1 MDNEFYTLLTDRG
14 MAKIASALA
23 DKKQIHLQ
31 KMAVGDGGG
40 QYYEPTASQTKLR
53 HEVWRGEM
61 NTLTVAPN
69 NPNWLIAELV
79 LPEEIGGW
87 YVREVGVFDDEGE
100 LIAIGKFPESYK
112 PLLPGGCGKQVCIRL
127 IMEVSNTTAVTLT
140 VDPSIVLATRDY
152 VDARLDEHEHSTN
165 HPDAT
170 LTQKGFTQLSNATD
184 SDDETKAA
192 TPKAVKAA
200 MAEARNHTHTWNQI
214 TGVPDGTLTQKG
226 IVKLNSA
233 TDSTSTTEAATPS
246 AVKAAMDKANAAAPA
261 SHTHAWNQI
270 TGVPDGTLTQKGIVK
285 LNSATDST
293 STTEA
298 ATPSAVKAAMDK
310 ASAAAPTSHIH
321 AWGQITGVPDGT
333 LTQKGIVK
341 LNNATDSTSTTEAA
355 TPSAVKAA
363 MDKANAAAPAS
374 HIHAWGQITG
384 VPDGT
389 LTQKGIVKL
398 NNATDST
405 STTEAA
411 TPSAVK
417 AAYDKASTAA
427 PVNHTH
433 YQFFTANGTFTAP
446 DGVTQVFV
454 EMLGGGGGGGGGAI
468 TNGGIAGASSGSGG
482 TCGSTNISIVP
493 VTPGGKYA
501 VIVGA
506 GGVGGAAASYS
517 STAQSGKS
525 VVLIGK
531 PGFPGTDGGD
541 STFVN
546 VTAKGGP
553 GGAGGVT
560 STASV
565 INPAPSGNGAA
576 GENSSY
582 GTGGSGGSNTDGG
595 NASGYGAG
603 GGGGASGKTTVTT
616 TGSTYTS
623 SGSGFPGGKGSN
635 GFVKISW

>member
-23 DKKQIHLQ
+23 DKKQLHLQ

-40 QYYEPTASQTKLR
+40 QYYEPIASQTKLR

-79 LPEEIGGW
+79 LPEDVGGW

-152 VDARLDEHEHSTN
+152 VDTRLDEHEHSTN

-261 SHTHAWNQI
+261 NHTHVWNQV
-270 TGVPDGTLTQKGIVK
+270 TGVPDGTL
-285 LNSATDST
+285 A
-293 STTEA
+293 
-298 ATPSAVKAAMDK
+298 
-310 ASAAAPTSHIH
+310 
-321 AWGQITGVPDGT
+321 
-333 LTQKGIVK
+333 QKGIVK

-363 MDKANAAAPAS
+363 MDKASAAAPAR
-374 HIHAWGQITG
+374 HTHAWGQITG
-384 VPDGT
+384 APDGT

-417 AAYDKASTAA
+417 AAYDKASAAA
-427 PVNHTH
+427 PANHSH
-433 YQFFTANGTFTAP
+433 YQFFTANGTFTVP

-454 EMLGGGGGGGGGAI
+454 EMLGGGGGGGGGGH
-468 TNGGIAGASSGSGG
+468 TSNTDGLLYCSGG
-482 TCGSTNISIVP
+482 NAGKSGEPEIAIVP
-493 VTPGGKYA
+493 VIAGNNYPVT
-501 VIVGA
+501 VGA
-506 GGVGGAAASYS
+506 GGTSGAGGVLPNSNPTGNVVQVGQAGN
-517 STAQSGKS
+517 SGINGGNS
-525 VVLIGK
+525 IFIDVVA
-531 PGFPGTDGGD
+531 
-541 STFVN
+541 N
-546 VTAKGGP
+546 
-553 GGAGGVT
+553 GGAGGAGGIVQ
-560 STASV
+560 SR
-565 INPAPSGNGAA
+565 IPLSGFNQLDSISGGNAETTFF
-576 GENSSY
+576 GKG
-582 GTGGSGGSNTDGG
+582 GTGAVLSNGS

-603 GGGGASGKTTVTT
+603 GGGGASVNSLNIALSGYAGGR
-616 TGSTYTS
+616 GSS
-623 SGSGFPGGKGSN
+623 

>member
-40 QYYEPTASQTKLR
+40 QYYEPTASQTNLR

-79 LPEEIGGW
+79 LPEDVGGW

-226 IVKLNSA
+226 IVQLSSA
-233 TDSTSTTEAATPS
+233 TDSTSEVLAATPK

-310 ASAAAPTSHIH
+310 A
-321 AWGQITGVPDGT
+321 
-333 LTQKGIVK
+333 
-341 LNNATDSTSTTEAA
+341 
-355 TPSAVKAA
+355 
-363 MDKANAAAPAS
+363 NAAAPA
-374 HIHAWGQITG
+374 
-384 VPDGT
+384 
-389 LTQKGIVKL
+389 
-398 NNATDST
+398 
-405 STTEAA
+405 
-411 TPSAVK
+411 
-417 AAYDKASTAA
+417 
-427 PVNHTH
+427 NHTH
-433 YQFFTANGTFTAP
+433 TQFFTTNGTFTVP
-446 DGVTQVFV
+446 DGVTTLFIEV
-454 EMLGGGGGGGGGAI
+454 MGGGGGGA
-468 TNGGIAGASSGSGG
+468 GGSQSIYYEARGGHAGEQ
-482 TCGSTNISIVP
+482 IVSIVNVVPGQQFP
-493 VTPGGKYA
+493 VK
-501 VIVGA
+501 IGA
-506 GGVGGAAASYS
+506 GGCGGAFWSNPP
-517 STAQSGKS
+517 TTS
-525 VVLIGK
+525 VVTVTDQTTIYRKSFDGGSSSFSDITAAGGIGGESIYHTRNIQPYIKFVDHPMPYASHEMVVYAELYYGHSGEGSLYGAGGK
-531 PGFPGTDGGD
+531 PGTVITESLANGGYKA
-541 STFVN
+541 N
-546 VTAKGGP
+546 MIP
-553 GGAGGVT
+553 PT
-560 STASV
+560 SAT
-565 INPAPSGNGAA
+565 
-576 GENSSY
+576 
-582 GTGGSGGSNTDGG
+582 
-595 NASGYGAG
+595 GYGAG
-603 GGGGASGKTTVTT
+603 GAGGSYLPPFNYQNSDLTNLGNTSGTN
-616 TGSTYTS
+616 GS
-623 SGSGFPGGKGSN
+623 P

>member
-23 DKKQIHLQ
+23 DKKQLHLQ

-53 HEVWRGEM
+53 YEVWRGEI

-79 LPEEIGGW
+79 LPEDVGGW

-127 IMEVSNTTAVTLT
+127 IMEASNTTAVTLT

-184 SDDETKAA
+184 SNDETKAA

-261 SHTHAWNQI
+261 NHTHVWNQI
-270 TGVPDGTLTQKGIVK
+270 IGVPDGTL
-285 LNSATDST
+285 A
-293 STTEA
+293 
-298 ATPSAVKAAMDK
+298 
-310 ASAAAPTSHIH
+310 
-321 AWGQITGVPDGT
+321 
-333 LTQKGIVK
+333 QKGIVK

-398 NNATDST
+398 NSATDST

-417 AAYDKASTAA
+417 AAYDKASAAA
-427 PVNHTH
+427 PANHSH
-433 YQFFTANGTFTAP
+433 YQFFTANGTFTVP

-454 EMLGGGGGGGGGAI
+454 EMLGGGGGGGGGAV
-468 TNGGIAGASSGSGG
+468 TDGGFAGASGGSGG

-506 GGVGGAAASYS
+506 GGVGGVAASQS
-517 STAQSGKS
+517 STAPSGIHTLVTS
-525 VVLIGK
+525 T
-531 PGFPGTDGGD
+531 PGSPGIDGGD
-541 STFVN
+541 SIFVN
-546 VTAKGGP
+546 VTAKGGS
-553 GGAGGVT
+553 GGAGGVI
-560 STASV
+560 STVSV

-595 NASGYGAG
+595 SAGGYGAG
-603 GGGGASGKTTVTT
+603 GGGGARGKTT
-616 TGSTYTS
+616 GSDNTY

>member
-40 QYYEPTASQTKLR
+40 QYYEPTASQTNLR

-79 LPEEIGGW
+79 LPEDVGGW

-152 VDARLDEHEHSTN
+152 VDIRLDEHEHSTN

-200 MAEARNHTHTWNQI
+200 MAEARNQTHTWNQI

-226 IVKLNSA
+226 IVQLSSA

-261 SHTHAWNQI
+261 NHTHVWN
-270 TGVPDGTLTQKGIVK
+270 
-285 LNSATDST
+285 
-293 STTEA
+293 
-298 ATPSAVKAAMDK
+298 
-310 ASAAAPTSHIH
+310 
-321 AWGQITGVPDGT
+321 QITGVPDGT

-398 NNATDST
+398 NSATDST

-417 AAYDKASTAA
+417 AAYDKASAAA
-427 PVNHTH
+427 PANHSH
-433 YQFFTANGTFTAP
+433 YQFFTANGTFTVP

-454 EMLGGGGGGGGGAI
+454 EMLGGGGGGGGGAV
-468 TNGGIAGASSGSGG
+468 TDGGFAGASGGSGG

-506 GGVGGAAASYS
+506 GGVGGVAASQS
-517 STAQSGKS
+517 STAPSGIHTLVTS
-525 VVLIGK
+525 T
-531 PGFPGTDGGD
+531 PGSPGIDGGD
-541 STFVN
+541 SIFVN
-546 VTAKGGP
+546 VTAKGGS
-553 GGAGGVT
+553 GGAGGVI
-560 STASV
+560 STVSV

-595 NASGYGAG
+595 NAGGYGAG
-603 GGGGASGKTTVTT
+603 GGGGARGKTT
-616 TGSTYTS
+616 GSDNTY

>member
-23 DKKQIHLQ
+23 DKKQLHLQ

-40 QYYEPTASQTKLR
+40 QYYEPIASQTKLR

-79 LPEEIGGW
+79 LPEDVGGW

-152 VDARLDEHEHSTN
+152 VDTRLDEHEHSTN

-261 SHTHAWNQI
+261 NHTHVWNQV
-270 TGVPDGTLTQKGIVK
+270 TGVPDGTL
-285 LNSATDST
+285 A
-293 STTEA
+293 
-298 ATPSAVKAAMDK
+298 
-310 ASAAAPTSHIH
+310 
-321 AWGQITGVPDGT
+321 
-333 LTQKGIVK
+333 QKGIVK

-363 MDKANAAAPAS
+363 MDKASAAAPAR
-374 HIHAWGQITG
+374 HTHAWGQITG
-384 VPDGT
+384 SPDGT

-417 AAYDKASTAA
+417 AAYDKASAAA
-427 PVNHTH
+427 PANHSH
-433 YQFFTANGTFTAP
+433 YQFFTANGTFTVP

-454 EMLGGGGGGGGGAI
+454 EMLGGGGGGGGGGH
-468 TNGGIAGASSGSGG
+468 TSNTDGLLYCSGG
-482 TCGSTNISIVP
+482 NAGKSGEPEIAIVP
-493 VTPGGKYA
+493 VIAGNNYPVT
-501 VIVGA
+501 VGA
-506 GGVGGAAASYS
+506 GGASGAGGVLPNSNPTGNVVQVGQAGN
-517 STAQSGKS
+517 SGINGGNS
-525 VVLIGK
+525 IFIDVVA
-531 PGFPGTDGGD
+531 
-541 STFVN
+541 N
-546 VTAKGGP
+546 
-553 GGAGGVT
+553 GGAGGAGGIVQ
-560 STASV
+560 SR
-565 INPAPSGNGAA
+565 IPLSGFNQLDSISGGNAETTFF
-576 GENSSY
+576 GKG
-582 GTGGSGGSNTDGG
+582 GTGAVLSNGS

-603 GGGGASGKTTVTT
+603 GGGGASVNSLNIALSGYAGGR
-616 TGSTYTS
+616 GSS
-623 SGSGFPGGKGSN
+623 

>member
-40 QYYEPTASQTKLR
+40 QYYEPTASQTNLR

-152 VDARLDEHEHSTN
+152 VDTRLDEHEHSTN

-261 SHTHAWNQI
+261 SHTHAWGQI

-310 ASAAAPTSHIH
+310 A
-321 AWGQITGVPDGT
+321 
-333 LTQKGIVK
+333 
-341 LNNATDSTSTTEAA
+341 
-355 TPSAVKAA
+355 
-363 MDKANAAAPAS
+363 NAAAPA
-374 HIHAWGQITG
+374 
-384 VPDGT
+384 
-389 LTQKGIVKL
+389 
-398 NNATDST
+398 
-405 STTEAA
+405 
-411 TPSAVK
+411 
-417 AAYDKASTAA
+417 
-427 PVNHTH
+427 NHTH
-433 YQFFTANGTFTAP
+433 TQFFTTNGTFTVP
-446 DGVTQVFV
+446 DGVTTLFIEV
-454 EMLGGGGGGGGGAI
+454 MGGGGGGA
-468 TNGGIAGASSGSGG
+468 GGSQSINYEARGGHAGEQ
-482 TCGSTNISIVP
+482 IVSIVNVVPGQQFP
-493 VTPGGKYA
+493 VK
-501 VIVGA
+501 IGA
-506 GGVGGAAASYS
+506 GGCGGAFWSNPPTTSVGTVTDQTTIYRKSFDGGSSSFSDITAAGGIGGESIYHTRNIQPYIKFVDHPMPYAS
-517 STAQSGKS
+517 HEMVVYAELYYGHSGEGS
-525 VVLIGK
+525 LYGAGGK
-531 PGFPGTDGGD
+531 PGTVITESLANGGYKA
-541 STFVN
+541 N
-546 VTAKGGP
+546 MIP
-553 GGAGGVT
+553 PT
-560 STASV
+560 SAT
-565 INPAPSGNGAA
+565 
-576 GENSSY
+576 
-582 GTGGSGGSNTDGG
+582 
-595 NASGYGAG
+595 GYGAG
-603 GGGGASGKTTVTT
+603 GAGGSYLPPFNYQNSDLTNLGNTSGTN
-616 TGSTYTS
+616 GS
-623 SGSGFPGGKGSN
+623 P

>member
-1 MDNEFYTLLTDRG
+1 MDNEFYTLLTDWG

-40 QYYEPTASQTKLR
+40 QYYEPTASQTNLR

-79 LPEEIGGW
+79 LPEDVGGW

-310 ASAAAPTSHIH
+310 A
-321 AWGQITGVPDGT
+321 
-333 LTQKGIVK
+333 
-341 LNNATDSTSTTEAA
+341 
-355 TPSAVKAA
+355 
-363 MDKANAAAPAS
+363 NAAAPA
-374 HIHAWGQITG
+374 
-384 VPDGT
+384 
-389 LTQKGIVKL
+389 
-398 NNATDST
+398 
-405 STTEAA
+405 
-411 TPSAVK
+411 
-417 AAYDKASTAA
+417 
-427 PVNHTH
+427 NHTH
-433 YQFFTANGTFTAP
+433 TQFFTTNGTFTVP
-446 DGVTQVFV
+446 DGVTTLFIEV
-454 EMLGGGGGGGGGAI
+454 MGGGGGGA
-468 TNGGIAGASSGSGG
+468 GGSQSINYEARGGHAGEQ
-482 TCGSTNISIVP
+482 IVSIVNVVPGQQFP
-493 VTPGGKYA
+493 VK
-501 VIVGA
+501 IGA
-506 GGVGGAAASYS
+506 GGCGGAFWSNPPTTSVGTVTDQTTIYRKSFDGGSSSFSDITAAGGIGGESIYHTRNIQPYIKFVDHPMPYAS
-517 STAQSGKS
+517 HEMVVYAELYYGHSGEGS
-525 VVLIGK
+525 LYGAGGK
-531 PGFPGTDGGD
+531 PGTVITESLANGGYKA
-541 STFVN
+541 N
-546 VTAKGGP
+546 MIP
-553 GGAGGVT
+553 PT
-560 STASV
+560 SAT
-565 INPAPSGNGAA
+565 
-576 GENSSY
+576 
-582 GTGGSGGSNTDGG
+582 
-595 NASGYGAG
+595 GYGAG
-603 GGGGASGKTTVTT
+603 GAGGSYLPPFNYQNSDLTNLGNTSGTN
-616 TGSTYTS
+616 GSPS
-623 SGSGFPGGKGSN
+623 
-635 GFVKISW
+635 FVKISW

>member
-40 QYYEPTASQTKLR
+40 QYYEPTASQTNLR

-79 LPEEIGGW
+79 LPEDVGGW

-226 IVKLNSA
+226 IVQLSSA
-233 TDSTSTTEAATPS
+233 TDSTSEVLAATPK

-310 ASAAAPTSHIH
+310 A
-321 AWGQITGVPDGT
+321 
-333 LTQKGIVK
+333 
-341 LNNATDSTSTTEAA
+341 
-355 TPSAVKAA
+355 
-363 MDKANAAAPAS
+363 NAAAPA
-374 HIHAWGQITG
+374 
-384 VPDGT
+384 
-389 LTQKGIVKL
+389 
-398 NNATDST
+398 
-405 STTEAA
+405 
-411 TPSAVK
+411 
-417 AAYDKASTAA
+417 
-427 PVNHTH
+427 NHTH
-433 YQFFTANGTFTAP
+433 TQFFTTNGTFTVP
-446 DGVTQVFV
+446 DGVTTLFIEV
-454 EMLGGGGGGGGGAI
+454 MGGGGGGA
-468 TNGGIAGASSGSGG
+468 GGSQSIYYEARGG
-482 TCGSTNISIVP
+482 HDGEQIVSIVNVVPGQQFP
-493 VTPGGKYA
+493 VK
-501 VIVGA
+501 IGA
-506 GGVGGAAASYS
+506 GGCGGAFWSNPPTTSVGTVTDQTTIYRKSFDGGSSSFSDITAAGGIGGESIYHTRNIQPYIKFVDHPMPYAS
-517 STAQSGKS
+517 HEMVVYAELYYGHSGEGS
-525 VVLIGK
+525 LYGAGGK
-531 PGFPGTDGGD
+531 PGTVITESLANGGYKA
-541 STFVN
+541 N
-546 VTAKGGP
+546 MIP
-553 GGAGGVT
+553 PT
-560 STASV
+560 SAT
-565 INPAPSGNGAA
+565 
-576 GENSSY
+576 
-582 GTGGSGGSNTDGG
+582 
-595 NASGYGAG
+595 GYGAG
-603 GGGGASGKTTVTT
+603 GAGGSYLPPFNYQNSDLTNLGNTSGTN
-616 TGSTYTS
+616 GS
-623 SGSGFPGGKGSN
+623 P

>member
-40 QYYEPTASQTKLR
+40 QYYEPTASQTNLR

-79 LPEEIGGW
+79 LPEDVGGW

-226 IVKLNSA
+226 IVQLSSA
-233 TDSTSTTEAATPS
+233 TDSTSEVLAATPK

-310 ASAAAPTSHIH
+310 A
-321 AWGQITGVPDGT
+321 
-333 LTQKGIVK
+333 
-341 LNNATDSTSTTEAA
+341 
-355 TPSAVKAA
+355 
-363 MDKANAAAPAS
+363 NAAAPA
-374 HIHAWGQITG
+374 
-384 VPDGT
+384 
-389 LTQKGIVKL
+389 
-398 NNATDST
+398 
-405 STTEAA
+405 
-411 TPSAVK
+411 
-417 AAYDKASTAA
+417 
-427 PVNHTH
+427 NHTH
-433 YQFFTANGTFTAP
+433 TQFFTTNGTFTVP
-446 DGVTQVFV
+446 DGVTTLFIEV
-454 EMLGGGGGGGGGAI
+454 MGGGGGGA
-468 TNGGIAGASSGSGG
+468 GGSQSIYYEARGGHAGEQ
-482 TCGSTNISIVP
+482 IVSIVNVVPGQQFP
-493 VTPGGKYA
+493 VK
-501 VIVGA
+501 IGA
-506 GGVGGAAASYS
+506 GGCGGAFWSNPPTTSVGTVTDQTTIYRKSFDGGSSSFSDITAAGGIGGESIYLS
-517 STAQSGKS
+517 RYIQPFFKFVDHPMPYASHEMVVYAELYYGHSGEGS
-525 VVLIGK
+525 LYGAGGK
-531 PGFPGTDGGD
+531 PGTVITESLANGGYKA
-541 STFVN
+541 N
-546 VTAKGGP
+546 MIP
-553 GGAGGVT
+553 PT
-560 STASV
+560 SAT
-565 INPAPSGNGAA
+565 
-576 GENSSY
+576 
-582 GTGGSGGSNTDGG
+582 
-595 NASGYGAG
+595 GYGAG
-603 GGGGASGKTTVTT
+603 GAGGSYLPPFNYQNSDLTNLGNTSGTN
-616 TGSTYTS
+616 GS
-623 SGSGFPGGKGSN
+623 P

>member
-40 QYYEPTASQTKLR
+40 QYYEPTASQTNLR

-246 AVKAAMDKANAAAPA
+246 AVKAAMDKALNAIACPVGTPIPWPSDTAPSGYVFMNGQPFNKNIYTELAIAYPSGVLPDMRGWVIKGKPSSRRTILSTELDSIKLHTHTASTTNTNLGTVSTTLVDLGAKTTEKADLGSKTTAAFDYGTKTTNSA
-261 SHTHAWNQI
+261 GIHSHTIPAN
-270 TGVPDGTLTQKGIVK
+270 GEGTANK
-285 LNSATDST
+285 NADST
-293 STTEA
+293 S
-298 ATPSAVKAAMDK
+298 PSSKEGVTN
-310 ASAAAPTSHIH
+310 SAGAHNHTIGIGSHAHTLNLGSHIH
-321 AWGQITGVPDGT
+321 TVALGTHAHSITLG
-333 LTQKGIVK
+333 
-341 LNNATDSTSTTEAA
+341 
-355 TPSAVKAA
+355 
-363 MDKANAAAPAS
+363 S
-374 HIHAWGQITG
+374 HSH
-384 VPDGT
+384 
-389 LTQKGIVKL
+389 
-398 NNATDST
+398 
-405 STTEAA
+405 
-411 TPSAVK
+411 
-417 AAYDKASTAA
+417 
-427 PVNHTH
+427 
-433 YQFFTANGTFTAP
+433 
-446 DGVTQVFV
+446 
-454 EMLGGGGGGGGGAI
+454 
-468 TNGGIAGASSGSGG
+468 
-482 TCGSTNISIVP
+482 
-493 VTPGGKYA
+493 
-501 VIVGA
+501 
-506 GGVGGAAASYS
+506 
-517 STAQSGKS
+517 
-525 VVLIGK
+525 
-531 PGFPGTDGGD
+531 
-541 STFVN
+541 
-546 VTAKGGP
+546 
-553 GGAGGVT
+553 
-560 STASV
+560 
-565 INPAPSGNGAA
+565 
-576 GENSSY
+576 
-582 GTGGSGGSNTDGG
+582 
-595 NASGYGAG
+595 
-603 GGGGASGKTTVTT
+603 TVTVHE
-616 TGSTYTS
+616 TGNTENTIKNIAFNYI
-623 SGSGFPGGKGSN
+623 
-635 GFVKISW
+635 VRLA

>member
-40 QYYEPTASQTKLR
+40 QYYEPTASQTNLR

-79 LPEEIGGW
+79 LPEEVGGW

-152 VDARLDEHEHSTN
+152 VDVRLDEHEHSTN

-214 TGVPDGTLTQKG
+214 TDVPDGTLTQKG
-226 IVKLNSA
+226 IVKLNNA

-261 SHTHAWNQI
+261 NHTHVWNQI
-270 TGVPDGTLTQKGIVK
+270 IGVPDGTLTQKGIVK
-285 LNSATDST
+285 LNS
-293 STTEA
+293 
-298 ATPSAVKAAMDK
+298 
-310 ASAAAPTSHIH
+310 
-321 AWGQITGVPDGT
+321 
-333 LTQKGIVK
+333 
-341 LNNATDSTSTTEAA
+341 ATDSTSTTEAA

-398 NNATDST
+398 NSATDST

-417 AAYDKASTAA
+417 AAYDKASAAA
-427 PVNHTH
+427 PANHSH
-433 YQFFTANGTFTAP
+433 YQFFTANGTFTVP

-454 EMLGGGGGGGGGAI
+454 EMLGGGGGGGGGGH
-468 TNGGIAGASSGSGG
+468 TSNTDGLLYCSGG
-482 TCGSTNISIVP
+482 NAGKSGEPEIAIVP
-493 VTPGGKYA
+493 VIAGNNYPVT
-501 VIVGA
+501 VGA
-506 GGVGGAAASYS
+506 GGASGAGGVLPNSNPTGNVVQVGQAGN
-517 STAQSGKS
+517 SGINGGNS
-525 VVLIGK
+525 IFIDVVA
-531 PGFPGTDGGD
+531 
-541 STFVN
+541 N
-546 VTAKGGP
+546 
-553 GGAGGVT
+553 GGAGGAGGIVQ
-560 STASV
+560 SR
-565 INPAPSGNGAA
+565 IPLSGFNQLDSISGGNAETTFF
-576 GENSSY
+576 GKG
-582 GTGGSGGSNTDGG
+582 GTGAVLSNGS

-603 GGGGASGKTTVTT
+603 GGGGASVNSLNIALSGYAGGR
-616 TGSTYTS
+616 GSS
-623 SGSGFPGGKGSN
+623 

>member
-23 DKKQIHLQ
+23 DKKQLHLQ

-40 QYYEPTASQTKLR
+40 QYYEPTASQAKLR

-79 LPEEIGGW
+79 LPEDVGGW

-152 VDARLDEHEHSTN
+152 VDVRLDEHEHSTN

-200 MAEARNHTHTWNQI
+200 MAEARNQTHTWNQI

-226 IVKLNSA
+226 IVQLSCA

-285 LNSATDST
+285 LN
-293 STTEA
+293 
-298 ATPSAVKAAMDK
+298 
-310 ASAAAPTSHIH
+310 
-321 AWGQITGVPDGT
+321 
-333 LTQKGIVK
+333 
-341 LNNATDSTSTTEAA
+341 NATDSTSTTEAA

-363 MDKANAAAPAS
+363 MDKANAAAPA
-374 HIHAWGQITG
+374 
-384 VPDGT
+384 
-389 LTQKGIVKL
+389 
-398 NNATDST
+398 
-405 STTEAA
+405 
-411 TPSAVK
+411 
-417 AAYDKASTAA
+417 
-427 PVNHTH
+427 NHTH
-433 YQFFTANGTFTAP
+433 TQFFTTNGTFTVP
-446 DGVTQVFV
+446 DGVTTLFIEV
-454 EMLGGGGGGGGGAI
+454 MGGGGGGA
-468 TNGGIAGASSGSGG
+468 GGSQSINYEARGGHAGEQ
-482 TCGSTNISIVP
+482 IVSIVNVVPGQQFP
-493 VTPGGKYA
+493 VK
-501 VIVGA
+501 IGA
-506 GGVGGAAASYS
+506 GGCGGAFWSNPPTTSVGTVTDQTTIYRKSFDGGSSSFSDITAAGGIGGESIYHTRNIQPYIKFVDHPMPYAS
-517 STAQSGKS
+517 HEMVVYAELYYGHSGEGS
-525 VVLIGK
+525 LYGAGGK
-531 PGFPGTDGGD
+531 PGTVITESLANGGYKA
-541 STFVN
+541 N
-546 VTAKGGP
+546 MIP
-553 GGAGGVT
+553 PT
-560 STASV
+560 SAT
-565 INPAPSGNGAA
+565 
-576 GENSSY
+576 
-582 GTGGSGGSNTDGG
+582 
-595 NASGYGAG
+595 GYGAG
-603 GGGGASGKTTVTT
+603 GAGGSYLPPFNYQNSDLTNLGNTSGTN
-616 TGSTYTS
+616 GS
-623 SGSGFPGGKGSN
+623 P

>member
-40 QYYEPTASQTKLR
+40 QYYEPTASQAKLR

-79 LPEEIGGW
+79 LPEDVGGW

-310 ASAAAPTSHIH
+310 A
-321 AWGQITGVPDGT
+321 
-333 LTQKGIVK
+333 
-341 LNNATDSTSTTEAA
+341 
-355 TPSAVKAA
+355 
-363 MDKANAAAPAS
+363 NAAAPAS
-374 HIHAWGQITG
+374 HT
-384 VPDGT
+384 
-389 LTQKGIVKL
+389 
-398 NNATDST
+398 
-405 STTEAA
+405 
-411 TPSAVK
+411 
-417 AAYDKASTAA
+417 
-427 PVNHTH
+427 HT
-433 YQFFTANGTFTAP
+433 QFFTTNGTFTVP
-446 DGVTQVFV
+446 DGVTTLFV
-454 EMLGGGGGGGGGAI
+454 EIMGGGGGGA
-468 TNGGIAGASSGSGG
+468 GGSQSINYEARGGHAGEQIVSIVNVVPGQQFPVKIGAGGSGG
-482 TCGSTNISIVP
+482 AFWSNPPTTSVGTVTDQTTLYRKSFDGGSTSFSDI
-493 VTPGGKYA
+493 TA
-501 VIVGA
+501 A
-506 GGVGGAAASYS
+506 GGIGGESIYHTRNIQPYIKFVDHPMPYVSHEMVLYAELYYGH
-517 STAQSGKS
+517 SGEGS
-525 VVLIGK
+525 L
-531 PGFPGTDGGD
+531 
-541 STFVN
+541 
-546 VTAKGGP
+546 
-553 GGAGGVT
+553 
-560 STASV
+560 
-565 INPAPSGNGAA
+565 
-576 GENSSY
+576 Y
-582 GTGGSGGSNTDGG
+582 GTGGKPGTVITESLANGGYKANMIPPTSAT
-595 NASGYGAG
+595 GYGAG
-603 GGGGASGKTTVTT
+603 GAGGSYLPPFNYQNSDLTNLGNTSGT
-616 TGSTYTS
+616 
-623 SGSGFPGGKGSN
+623 KGSS

>member
-23 DKKQIHLQ
+23 DKKQLHLQ

-40 QYYEPTASQTKLR
+40 QYYEPTASQAKLR

-79 LPEEIGGW
+79 LPEDVGGW

-152 VDARLDEHEHSTN
+152 VDVRLDEHEHSTN

-200 MAEARNHTHTWNQI
+200 MAEARNHTHT
-214 TGVPDGTLTQKG
+214 
-226 IVKLNSA
+226 
-233 TDSTSTTEAATPS
+233 
-246 AVKAAMDKANAAAPA
+246 
-261 SHTHAWNQI
+261 WNQI

>member
-40 QYYEPTASQTKLR
+40 QYYEPTASQTNLR
-53 HEVWRGEM
+53 HEVWRGDM

-152 VDARLDEHEHSTN
+152 VDVRLDEHEHSTN

-261 SHTHAWNQI
+261 NHTHVWNQI
-270 TGVPDGTLTQKGIVK
+270 I
-285 LNSATDST
+285 
-293 STTEA
+293 
-298 ATPSAVKAAMDK
+298 
-310 ASAAAPTSHIH
+310 
-321 AWGQITGVPDGT
+321 GVPDGT

-398 NNATDST
+398 NSATDST

-417 AAYDKASTAA
+417 AAYDKASAAA
-427 PVNHTH
+427 PANHSH
-433 YQFFTANGTFTAP
+433 YQFFTASGTFTVP

-454 EMLGGGGGGGGGAI
+454 EMLGGGGGGGGGAV
-468 TNGGIAGASSGSGG
+468 TDGGFAGASGGSGG

-506 GGVGGAAASYS
+506 GGVGGAAASQS
-517 STAQSGKS
+517 STAPSGIHTLVTS
-525 VVLIGK
+525 T
-531 PGFPGTDGGD
+531 PGSPGIDGGD
-541 STFVN
+541 SIFVN
-546 VTAKGGP
+546 VTAKGGS
-553 GGAGGVT
+553 GGAGGVI
-560 STASV
+560 STVSV

-595 NASGYGAG
+595 NAGGYGAG
-603 GGGGASGKTTVTT
+603 GGGGARGKTT
-616 TGSTYTS
+616 GSDNTY

>member
-40 QYYEPTASQTKLR
+40 QYYEPTASQAKLR

-79 LPEEIGGW
+79 LPEDVGGW

-192 TPKAVKAA
+192 TPKAVKEA

-214 TGVPDGTLTQKG
+214 TGAPDGTLTQKG

-261 SHTHAWNQI
+261 NHTHVWNQ
-270 TGVPDGTLTQKGIVK
+270 V
-285 LNSATDST
+285 
-293 STTEA
+293 
-298 ATPSAVKAAMDK
+298 
-310 ASAAAPTSHIH
+310 
-321 AWGQITGVPDGT
+321 TGVPDGT

-363 MDKANAAAPAS
+363 MDKASAAAPA
-374 HIHAWGQITG
+374 
-384 VPDGT
+384 
-389 LTQKGIVKL
+389 
-398 NNATDST
+398 
-405 STTEAA
+405 
-411 TPSAVK
+411 
-417 AAYDKASTAA
+417 
-427 PVNHTH
+427 NHTH
-433 YQFFTANGTFTAP
+433 TQFFTTNGTFTVP
-446 DGVTQVFV
+446 DGVTTLFIEV
-454 EMLGGGGGGGGGAI
+454 MGGGGGGA
-468 TNGGIAGASSGSGG
+468 GGSQSINYEARGGHAGEQ
-482 TCGSTNISIVP
+482 IVSIVNVVPGQQFP
-493 VTPGGKYA
+493 VK
-501 VIVGA
+501 IGA
-506 GGVGGAAASYS
+506 GGCGGAFWSNPPTTSVGTVTDQTTIYRKSFDGGSSSFSDITAAGGIGGESIYHTRNIQPYIKFVDHPMPYAS
-517 STAQSGKS
+517 HEMVVYAELYYGHSGEGS
-525 VVLIGK
+525 LYGAGGK
-531 PGFPGTDGGD
+531 PGTVITESLANGGYKA
-541 STFVN
+541 N
-546 VTAKGGP
+546 MIP
-553 GGAGGVT
+553 PT
-560 STASV
+560 SAT
-565 INPAPSGNGAA
+565 
-576 GENSSY
+576 
-582 GTGGSGGSNTDGG
+582 
-595 NASGYGAG
+595 GYGAG
-603 GGGGASGKTTVTT
+603 GAGGSYLPPFNYQNSDLTNLGNTSGTN
-616 TGSTYTS
+616 GS
-623 SGSGFPGGKGSN
+623 P

>member
-23 DKKQIHLQ
+23 DKKQLHLQ

-40 QYYEPTASQTKLR
+40 QYYEPTASQTNLR

-79 LPEEIGGW
+79 LPEDVGGW

-152 VDARLDEHEHSTN
+152 VDVRLDEHEHSTN

-261 SHTHAWNQI
+261 NHTHVWNQI
-270 TGVPDGTLTQKGIVK
+270 IGVPDGTLAQKGIVK

-310 ASAAAPTSHIH
+310 A
-321 AWGQITGVPDGT
+321 
-333 LTQKGIVK
+333 
-341 LNNATDSTSTTEAA
+341 
-355 TPSAVKAA
+355 
-363 MDKANAAAPAS
+363 NAAAPAS
-374 HIHAWGQITG
+374 HT
-384 VPDGT
+384 
-389 LTQKGIVKL
+389 
-398 NNATDST
+398 
-405 STTEAA
+405 
-411 TPSAVK
+411 
-417 AAYDKASTAA
+417 
-427 PVNHTH
+427 HT
-433 YQFFTANGTFTAP
+433 QFFTTNGTFTVP
-446 DGVTQVFV
+446 DGVTTLFV
-454 EMLGGGGGGGGGAI
+454 EIMGGGGGGA
-468 TNGGIAGASSGSGG
+468 GGSQSINYEARGGHAGEQIVSIVNVVPGQQFPVKIGAGGSGG
-482 TCGSTNISIVP
+482 AFWSNPPTTSVGTVTDQTTLYRKSFDGGSTSFSDI
-493 VTPGGKYA
+493 TA
-501 VIVGA
+501 A
-506 GGVGGAAASYS
+506 GGIGGESIYHTRNIQPYIKFVDHPMPYVSHEMVLYAELYYGH
-517 STAQSGKS
+517 SGEGS
-525 VVLIGK
+525 L
-531 PGFPGTDGGD
+531 
-541 STFVN
+541 
-546 VTAKGGP
+546 
-553 GGAGGVT
+553 
-560 STASV
+560 
-565 INPAPSGNGAA
+565 
-576 GENSSY
+576 Y
-582 GTGGSGGSNTDGG
+582 GTGGKPGTVITESLANGGYKANMIPPTSAT
-595 NASGYGAG
+595 GYGAG
-603 GGGGASGKTTVTT
+603 GAGGSYLPPFNYQNSDLTNLGNTSGT
-616 TGSTYTS
+616 
-623 SGSGFPGGKGSN
+623 KGSS

>member
-40 QYYEPTASQTKLR
+40 QYYEPTASQTNLR

-79 LPEEIGGW
+79 LPEEVGGW

-152 VDARLDEHEHSTN
+152 VDVRLDEHEHSTN

-214 TGVPDGTLTQKG
+214 TDVPDGTLTQKG
-226 IVKLNSA
+226 IVKLNNA

-261 SHTHAWNQI
+261 NHTHVWNQV

-310 ASAAAPTSHIH
+310 ASAAAPANHTH

-341 LNNATDSTSTTEAA
+341 LNS
-355 TPSAVKAA
+355 
-363 MDKANAAAPAS
+363 
-374 HIHAWGQITG
+374 
-384 VPDGT
+384 
-389 LTQKGIVKL
+389 
-398 NNATDST
+398 ATDST

-417 AAYDKASTAA
+417 AAYDLASAAA
-427 PVNHTH
+427 PANHSH
-433 YQFFTANGTFTAP
+433 YQFFTANGTFTVP

-454 EMLGGGGGGGGGAI
+454 EMLGGGGGGGGGAV
-468 TNGGIAGASSGSGG
+468 TDGGFAGASGGSGG

-506 GGVGGAAASYS
+506 GGVGGVAASQS
-517 STAQSGKS
+517 STAPSGIHTLVTS
-525 VVLIGK
+525 T
-531 PGFPGTDGGD
+531 PGSPGIDGGD
-541 STFVN
+541 SIFVN
-546 VTAKGGP
+546 VTAKGGS
-553 GGAGGVT
+553 GGAGGVI
-560 STASV
+560 STVSV

-595 NASGYGAG
+595 NAGGYGAG
-603 GGGGASGKTTVTT
+603 GGGGARGKTT
-616 TGSTYTS
+616 GSDNTY

>member
-23 DKKQIHLQ
+23 DKKQLHLQ

-40 QYYEPTASQTKLR
+40 QYYEPTASQAKLR

-79 LPEEIGGW
+79 LPEDVGGW
-87 YVREVGVFDDEGE
+87 YVREVGVFDNEGE

-152 VDARLDEHEHSTN
+152 VDIRLDEHEHSTN

-226 IVKLNSA
+226 IVKLSSA

-261 SHTHAWNQI
+261 NHTHVWNQI
-270 TGVPDGTLTQKGIVK
+270 IGVPDGTLTQKGIVK

-310 ASAAAPTSHIH
+310 A
-321 AWGQITGVPDGT
+321 
-333 LTQKGIVK
+333 
-341 LNNATDSTSTTEAA
+341 
-355 TPSAVKAA
+355 
-363 MDKANAAAPAS
+363 NAAAPAS
-374 HIHAWGQITG
+374 HT
-384 VPDGT
+384 
-389 LTQKGIVKL
+389 
-398 NNATDST
+398 
-405 STTEAA
+405 
-411 TPSAVK
+411 
-417 AAYDKASTAA
+417 
-427 PVNHTH
+427 HT
-433 YQFFTANGTFTAP
+433 QFFTTNGTFTVP
-446 DGVTQVFV
+446 DGVTTLFV
-454 EMLGGGGGGGGGAI
+454 EIMGGGGGGA
-468 TNGGIAGASSGSGG
+468 GGSQSINYEARGGHAGEQIVSIVNVVPGQQFPVKIGAGGSGG
-482 TCGSTNISIVP
+482 AFWSNPPTTSVGTVTDQTTLYRKSFDGGSTSFSDI
-493 VTPGGKYA
+493 TA
-501 VIVGA
+501 A
-506 GGVGGAAASYS
+506 GGIGGESIYHTRNIQPYIKFVDHPMPYVSHEMVLYAELYYGH
-517 STAQSGKS
+517 SGEGS
-525 VVLIGK
+525 L
-531 PGFPGTDGGD
+531 
-541 STFVN
+541 
-546 VTAKGGP
+546 
-553 GGAGGVT
+553 
-560 STASV
+560 
-565 INPAPSGNGAA
+565 
-576 GENSSY
+576 Y
-582 GTGGSGGSNTDGG
+582 GTGGKPGTVITESLANGGYKANMIPPTSAT
-595 NASGYGAG
+595 GYGAG
-603 GGGGASGKTTVTT
+603 GAGGSYLPPFNYQNSDLTNLGNTSGT
-616 TGSTYTS
+616 
-623 SGSGFPGGKGSN
+623 KGSS

>member
-40 QYYEPTASQTKLR
+40 QYYEPTASQTNLR

-79 LPEEIGGW
+79 LPEDVGGW

-226 IVKLNSA
+226 IVQLSGA
-233 TDSTSTTEAATPS
+233 TDSTSEVLAATPK

-310 ASAAAPTSHIH
+310 A
-321 AWGQITGVPDGT
+321 
-333 LTQKGIVK
+333 
-341 LNNATDSTSTTEAA
+341 
-355 TPSAVKAA
+355 
-363 MDKANAAAPAS
+363 NAAAPA
-374 HIHAWGQITG
+374 
-384 VPDGT
+384 
-389 LTQKGIVKL
+389 
-398 NNATDST
+398 
-405 STTEAA
+405 
-411 TPSAVK
+411 
-417 AAYDKASTAA
+417 
-427 PVNHTH
+427 NHTH
-433 YQFFTANGTFTAP
+433 TQFFTTNGTFTVP
-446 DGVTQVFV
+446 DGVTTLFIEV
-454 EMLGGGGGGGGGAI
+454 MGGGGGGA
-468 TNGGIAGASSGSGG
+468 GGSQSIYYEARGGHAGEQ
-482 TCGSTNISIVP
+482 IVSIVNVVPGQQFP
-493 VTPGGKYA
+493 VK
-501 VIVGA
+501 IGA
-506 GGVGGAAASYS
+506 GGCGGAFWSNPPTTSVGTVTDQTTIYRKSFDGGSSSFSDITAAEGIGGESIYHTRNIQPYIKFVDHPMPYAS
-517 STAQSGKS
+517 HEMVVYAELYYGHSGEGS
-525 VVLIGK
+525 LYGAGGK
-531 PGFPGTDGGD
+531 PGTVITESLANGGYKA
-541 STFVN
+541 N
-546 VTAKGGP
+546 MIP
-553 GGAGGVT
+553 PT
-560 STASV
+560 SAT
-565 INPAPSGNGAA
+565 
-576 GENSSY
+576 
-582 GTGGSGGSNTDGG
+582 
-595 NASGYGAG
+595 GYGAG
-603 GGGGASGKTTVTT
+603 GAGGSYLPPFNYQNSDLTNLGNTSGTN
-616 TGSTYTS
+616 GS
-623 SGSGFPGGKGSN
+623 P

>member
-40 QYYEPTASQTKLR
+40 QYYEPTASQTNLR

-79 LPEEIGGW
+79 LPEDVGGW

-152 VDARLDEHEHSTN
+152 VDVRLDEHEHSTN

-226 IVKLNSA
+226 IVQLSSA
-233 TDSTSTTEAATPS
+233 TDSTSEVLAATPK

-310 ASAAAPTSHIH
+310 A
-321 AWGQITGVPDGT
+321 
-333 LTQKGIVK
+333 
-341 LNNATDSTSTTEAA
+341 
-355 TPSAVKAA
+355 
-363 MDKANAAAPAS
+363 NAAAPA
-374 HIHAWGQITG
+374 
-384 VPDGT
+384 
-389 LTQKGIVKL
+389 
-398 NNATDST
+398 
-405 STTEAA
+405 
-411 TPSAVK
+411 
-417 AAYDKASTAA
+417 
-427 PVNHTH
+427 NHTH
-433 YQFFTANGTFTAP
+433 TQFFTTNGTFTVP
-446 DGVTQVFV
+446 DGVTTLFIEV
-454 EMLGGGGGGGGGAI
+454 MGGGGGGA
-468 TNGGIAGASSGSGG
+468 GGSQSIYYEARGGHAGEQ
-482 TCGSTNISIVP
+482 IVSIVNVVPGQQFP
-493 VTPGGKYA
+493 VK
-501 VIVGA
+501 IGA
-506 GGVGGAAASYS
+506 GGCGGAFWSNPPTTSVGTVTDQTTIYRKSFDGGSSSFSDITAAGGIGGESIYHTRNIQPYIKFVDHPMPYAS
-517 STAQSGKS
+517 HEMVVYAELYYGHSGEGS
-525 VVLIGK
+525 LYGAGGK
-531 PGFPGTDGGD
+531 PGTVITESLANGGYKA
-541 STFVN
+541 N
-546 VTAKGGP
+546 MIP
-553 GGAGGVT
+553 PT
-560 STASV
+560 SAT
-565 INPAPSGNGAA
+565 
-576 GENSSY
+576 
-582 GTGGSGGSNTDGG
+582 
-595 NASGYGAG
+595 GYGAG
-603 GGGGASGKTTVTT
+603 GAGGSYLPPFNYQNSDLTNLGNTSGTN
-616 TGSTYTS
+616 GS
-623 SGSGFPGGKGSN
+623 P

>member
-40 QYYEPTASQTKLR
+40 QYYEPTASQTNLR

-79 LPEEIGGW
+79 LPEDVGGW

-310 ASAAAPTSHIH
+310 A
-321 AWGQITGVPDGT
+321 
-333 LTQKGIVK
+333 
-341 LNNATDSTSTTEAA
+341 
-355 TPSAVKAA
+355 
-363 MDKANAAAPAS
+363 NAAAPAS
-374 HIHAWGQITG
+374 HT
-384 VPDGT
+384 
-389 LTQKGIVKL
+389 
-398 NNATDST
+398 
-405 STTEAA
+405 
-411 TPSAVK
+411 
-417 AAYDKASTAA
+417 
-427 PVNHTH
+427 HT
-433 YQFFTANGTFTAP
+433 QFFTTNGTFTVP
-446 DGVTQVFV
+446 DGVTTLFV
-454 EMLGGGGGGGGGAI
+454 EIMGGGGGGA
-468 TNGGIAGASSGSGG
+468 GGSQSINYEARGGHAGEQIVSIVNVVPGQQFPVKIGAGGSGG
-482 TCGSTNISIVP
+482 AFWSNPPTTSVGTVTDQTTLYRKSFDGGSTSFSDI
-493 VTPGGKYA
+493 TA
-501 VIVGA
+501 A
-506 GGVGGAAASYS
+506 GGIGGESIYHTRNIQPYIKFVDHPMPYVSHEMVLYAELYYGH
-517 STAQSGKS
+517 SGEGS
-525 VVLIGK
+525 L
-531 PGFPGTDGGD
+531 
-541 STFVN
+541 
-546 VTAKGGP
+546 
-553 GGAGGVT
+553 
-560 STASV
+560 
-565 INPAPSGNGAA
+565 
-576 GENSSY
+576 Y
-582 GTGGSGGSNTDGG
+582 GTGGKPGTVITESLANGGYKANMIPPTSAT
-595 NASGYGAG
+595 GYGAG
-603 GGGGASGKTTVTT
+603 GAGGSYLPPFNYQNSDLTNLGNTSGT
-616 TGSTYTS
+616 
-623 SGSGFPGGKGSN
+623 KGSS

>member
-23 DKKQIHLQ
+23 DKKQLHLQ

-40 QYYEPTASQTKLR
+40 QYYEPTASQTNLR

-79 LPEEIGGW
+79 LPEDVGGW

-214 TGVPDGTLTQKG
+214 TDVPDGTLTQKG
-226 IVKLNSA
+226 IVKLNNA

-261 SHTHAWNQI
+261 NHTHVWNQI
-270 TGVPDGTLTQKGIVK
+270 IGVPDGTLTQKGIVK
-285 LNSATDST
+285 LNS
-293 STTEA
+293 
-298 ATPSAVKAAMDK
+298 
-310 ASAAAPTSHIH
+310 
-321 AWGQITGVPDGT
+321 
-333 LTQKGIVK
+333 
-341 LNNATDSTSTTEAA
+341 ATDSTSTTEAA

-398 NNATDST
+398 NSATDST

-417 AAYDKASTAA
+417 AAYDKASAAA
-427 PVNHTH
+427 PANHSH
-433 YQFFTANGTFTAP
+433 YQFFTANGTFTVP

-454 EMLGGGGGGGGGAI
+454 EMLGGGGGGGGGGH
-468 TNGGIAGASSGSGG
+468 TSNTDGLLYCSGG
-482 TCGSTNISIVP
+482 NAGKSGEPEIAIVP
-493 VTPGGKYA
+493 VIAGNNYPVT
-501 VIVGA
+501 VGA
-506 GGVGGAAASYS
+506 GGASGAGGVLPNSNPTGNVVQVGQAGN
-517 STAQSGKS
+517 SGINGGNS
-525 VVLIGK
+525 IFIDVVA
-531 PGFPGTDGGD
+531 
-541 STFVN
+541 N
-546 VTAKGGP
+546 
-553 GGAGGVT
+553 GGAGGAGGIVQ
-560 STASV
+560 SR
-565 INPAPSGNGAA
+565 IPLSGFNQLDSISGGNAETTFF
-576 GENSSY
+576 GKG
-582 GTGGSGGSNTDGG
+582 GTGAVLSNGS

-603 GGGGASGKTTVTT
+603 GGGGASVNSLNIALSGYAGGR
-616 TGSTYTS
+616 GSS
-623 SGSGFPGGKGSN
+623 

>member
-79 LPEEIGGW
+79 LPEEVGGW
-87 YVREVGVFDDEGE
+87 YVREVGVFDNEGE

-261 SHTHAWNQI
+261 NHTHVWNQI
-270 TGVPDGTLTQKGIVK
+270 I
-285 LNSATDST
+285 
-293 STTEA
+293 
-298 ATPSAVKAAMDK
+298 
-310 ASAAAPTSHIH
+310 
-321 AWGQITGVPDGT
+321 GVPDGT

-398 NNATDST
+398 NSATDST

-417 AAYDKASTAA
+417 AAYDKASAAA
-427 PVNHTH
+427 PANHSH
-433 YQFFTANGTFTAP
+433 YQFFTASGTFTVP

-454 EMLGGGGGGGGGAI
+454 EMLGGGGGGGGGAV
-468 TNGGIAGASSGSGG
+468 TDGGFAGASGGSGG

-506 GGVGGAAASYS
+506 GGVGGAAASQS
-517 STAQSGKS
+517 STAPSGIHTLVTS
-525 VVLIGK
+525 T
-531 PGFPGTDGGD
+531 PGSPGIDGGD
-541 STFVN
+541 SIFVN
-546 VTAKGGP
+546 VTAKGGS
-553 GGAGGVT
+553 GGAGGVI
-560 STASV
+560 STVSV

-595 NASGYGAG
+595 NAGGYGAG
-603 GGGGASGKTTVTT
+603 GGGGARGKTT
-616 TGSTYTS
+616 GSDNTY

>member
-23 DKKQIHLQ
+23 DKKQLHLQ

-40 QYYEPTASQTKLR
+40 QYYEPTASQTNLR

-79 LPEEIGGW
+79 LPEDVGGW

-152 VDARLDEHEHSTN
+152 VDVRLDEHEHSTN

-226 IVKLNSA
+226 IVKLSSA

-261 SHTHAWNQI
+261 NHTHVWNQI
-270 TGVPDGTLTQKGIVK
+270 IGVPDGTLTQKGIVK
-285 LNSATDST
+285 LNS
-293 STTEA
+293 
-298 ATPSAVKAAMDK
+298 
-310 ASAAAPTSHIH
+310 
-321 AWGQITGVPDGT
+321 
-333 LTQKGIVK
+333 
-341 LNNATDSTSTTEAA
+341 ATDSTSTTEAA

-417 AAYDKASTAA
+417 AAYDKASAAA
-427 PVNHTH
+427 PANHSH
-433 YQFFTANGTFTAP
+433 YQFFTANGTFTVP

-454 EMLGGGGGGGGGAI
+454 EMLGGGGGGGGGGH
-468 TNGGIAGASSGSGG
+468 TSNTDGLLYCSGG
-482 TCGSTNISIVP
+482 NAGKSGEPEIAIVP
-493 VTPGGKYA
+493 VIAGNNYPVT
-501 VIVGA
+501 VGA
-506 GGVGGAAASYS
+506 GGASVAGGVLPNSNPTGNVVQVGQAGN
-517 STAQSGKS
+517 SGINGGNS
-525 VVLIGK
+525 IFIDVVA
-531 PGFPGTDGGD
+531 
-541 STFVN
+541 N
-546 VTAKGGP
+546 
-553 GGAGGVT
+553 GGAGGAGGIVQSRIPLSGFNQLDSISGGNAETT
-560 STASV
+560 SF
-565 INPAPSGNGAA
+565 GKG
-576 GENSSY
+576 
-582 GTGGSGGSNTDGG
+582 GTGAVLSNGS

-603 GGGGASGKTTVTT
+603 GGGGASVNSLNIALSGYAGGR
-616 TGSTYTS
+616 GSS
-623 SGSGFPGGKGSN
+623 

>member
-23 DKKQIHLQ
+23 DKKQLHLQ

-40 QYYEPTASQTKLR
+40 QYYEPTASQAKLR

-79 LPEEIGGW
+79 LPEDVGGW

-152 VDARLDEHEHSTN
+152 VDVRLDEHEHSTN

-261 SHTHAWNQI
+261 NHTHVWNQI
-270 TGVPDGTLTQKGIVK
+270 IGVPDGTLAQKGIVK

-310 ASAAAPTSHIH
+310 A
-321 AWGQITGVPDGT
+321 
-333 LTQKGIVK
+333 
-341 LNNATDSTSTTEAA
+341 
-355 TPSAVKAA
+355 
-363 MDKANAAAPAS
+363 NAAAPAS
-374 HIHAWGQITG
+374 HT
-384 VPDGT
+384 
-389 LTQKGIVKL
+389 
-398 NNATDST
+398 
-405 STTEAA
+405 
-411 TPSAVK
+411 
-417 AAYDKASTAA
+417 
-427 PVNHTH
+427 HT
-433 YQFFTANGTFTAP
+433 QFFTTNGTFTVP
-446 DGVTQVFV
+446 DGVTTLFV
-454 EMLGGGGGGGGGAI
+454 EIMGGGGGGA
-468 TNGGIAGASSGSGG
+468 GGSQSINYEARGGHAGEQIVSIVNVVPGQQFPVKIGAGGSGG
-482 TCGSTNISIVP
+482 AFWSNPPTTSVGTVTDQTTLYRKSFDGGSTSFSYI
-493 VTPGGKYA
+493 TA
-501 VIVGA
+501 A
-506 GGVGGAAASYS
+506 GGIGGESIYHTRNIQPYIKFVDHPMPYVSHEMVLYAELYYGH
-517 STAQSGKS
+517 SGEGS
-525 VVLIGK
+525 L
-531 PGFPGTDGGD
+531 
-541 STFVN
+541 
-546 VTAKGGP
+546 
-553 GGAGGVT
+553 
-560 STASV
+560 
-565 INPAPSGNGAA
+565 
-576 GENSSY
+576 Y
-582 GTGGSGGSNTDGG
+582 GTGGKPGTVITESLANGGYKANMIPPTSAT
-595 NASGYGAG
+595 GYGAG
-603 GGGGASGKTTVTT
+603 GAGGSYLPPFNYQNSDLTNLGNTSGT
-616 TGSTYTS
+616 
-623 SGSGFPGGKGSN
+623 KGSS

>member
-40 QYYEPTASQTKLR
+40 QYYEPTASQTNLR

-79 LPEEIGGW
+79 LPEDVGGW

-226 IVKLNSA
+226 IVQLSSA
-233 TDSTSTTEAATPS
+233 TDSTSEVLAATPK

-310 ASAAAPTSHIH
+310 A
-321 AWGQITGVPDGT
+321 
-333 LTQKGIVK
+333 
-341 LNNATDSTSTTEAA
+341 
-355 TPSAVKAA
+355 
-363 MDKANAAAPAS
+363 NAAAPA
-374 HIHAWGQITG
+374 
-384 VPDGT
+384 
-389 LTQKGIVKL
+389 
-398 NNATDST
+398 
-405 STTEAA
+405 
-411 TPSAVK
+411 
-417 AAYDKASTAA
+417 
-427 PVNHTH
+427 NHTH
-433 YQFFTANGTFTAP
+433 TQFFTTNGTFTVP
-446 DGVTQVFV
+446 DGVTTLFIEV
-454 EMLGGGGGGGGGAI
+454 MGGGGGGA
-468 TNGGIAGASSGSGG
+468 GGSQSIYYEARGGHAGEQ
-482 TCGSTNISIVP
+482 IVSIVNVVPGQQFP
-493 VTPGGKYA
+493 VK
-501 VIVGA
+501 IGA
-506 GGVGGAAASYS
+506 GGCGGAFWSNPPTTSVGTVTDQTTIYRKSFDGGSSSFSDITAAGGIGGESIYHTRNIQPYIKFVDHPMPYAS
-517 STAQSGKS
+517 HEM
-525 VVLIGK
+525 VVYAELYYGHIGEGSLYGAGGK
-531 PGFPGTDGGD
+531 PGTVITESLANGGYKA
-541 STFVN
+541 N
-546 VTAKGGP
+546 MIP
-553 GGAGGVT
+553 PT
-560 STASV
+560 SAT
-565 INPAPSGNGAA
+565 
-576 GENSSY
+576 
-582 GTGGSGGSNTDGG
+582 
-595 NASGYGAG
+595 GYGAG
-603 GGGGASGKTTVTT
+603 GAGGSYLPPFNYQNSDLTNLGNTSGTN
-616 TGSTYTS
+616 GS
-623 SGSGFPGGKGSN
+623 P

>member
-23 DKKQIHLQ
+23 DKKQLHLQ

-61 NTLTVAPN
+61 NTLMTAPN

-79 LPEEIGGW
+79 LPEDVGGW

-226 IVKLNSA
+226 IVKLNNA
-233 TDSTSTTEAATPS
+233 TNSTSTTEAATPS
-246 AVKAAMDKANAAAPA
+246 AVKAAMDKANAAAPT

-298 ATPSAVKAAMDK
+298 AA
-310 ASAAAPTSHIH
+310 
-321 AWGQITGVPDGT
+321 
-333 LTQKGIVK
+333 
-341 LNNATDSTSTTEAA
+341 
-355 TPSAVKAA
+355 PSAVKAA
-363 MDKANAAAPAS
+363 MDKANAAAPA
-374 HIHAWGQITG
+374 
-384 VPDGT
+384 
-389 LTQKGIVKL
+389 
-398 NNATDST
+398 
-405 STTEAA
+405 
-411 TPSAVK
+411 
-417 AAYDKASTAA
+417 
-427 PVNHTH
+427 NHTH
-433 YQFFTANGTFTAP
+433 TQFFTTNGTFTVP
-446 DGVTQVFV
+446 DGVTTLFIEV
-454 EMLGGGGGGGGGAI
+454 MG
-468 TNGGIAGASSGSGG
+468 
-482 TCGSTNISIVP
+482 
-493 VTPGGKYA
+493 
-501 VIVGA
+501 
-506 GGVGGAAASYS
+506 
-517 STAQSGKS
+517 
-525 VVLIGK
+525 
-531 PGFPGTDGGD
+531 
-541 STFVN
+541 
-546 VTAKGGP
+546 
-553 GGAGGVT
+553 GGAGGSQSINYEARGGHAGEQIVSIVNVVPGQQFPVKIGAGGCGGAFWSNPPTTSVGTVT
-560 STASV
+560 DQTTIYRKSFDGGSSSFSDIT
-565 INPAPSGNGAA
+565 AA
-576 GENSSY
+576 GGIGGESIYHTRNIQPYIKFVDHPMPYASHEMVVYAELYY
-582 GTGGSGGSNTDGG
+582 GHSGEGSLYGAGGKPGTVITESLANGGYKANMIPPTSAT
-595 NASGYGAG
+595 GYGAG
-603 GGGGASGKTTVTT
+603 GAGGSYLPPFNYQNSDLTNLGNTSGTN
-616 TGSTYTS
+616 GS
-623 SGSGFPGGKGSN
+623 P

>member
-40 QYYEPTASQTKLR
+40 QYYEPTASQTNLR

-79 LPEEIGGW
+79 LPEDVGGW

-152 VDARLDEHEHSTN
+152 VDVRLDEHEHSTN

-200 MAEARNHTHTWNQI
+200 MAEARNQTHTWNQI

-226 IVKLNSA
+226 IVQLSSA

-261 SHTHAWNQI
+261 NHTHVWNQI

-310 ASAAAPTSHIH
+310 ASAAAPANHTH
-321 AWGQITGVPDGT
+321 AWNQITGVPDGT

-341 LNNATDSTSTTEAA
+341 LNSS
-355 TPSAVKAA
+355 
-363 MDKANAAAPAS
+363 
-374 HIHAWGQITG
+374 
-384 VPDGT
+384 
-389 LTQKGIVKL
+389 
-398 NNATDST
+398 TDST

-417 AAYDKASTAA
+417 AAYDKASAAA
-427 PVNHTH
+427 PANHSH
-433 YQFFTANGTFTAP
+433 YQFFTANGTFTVP

-454 EMLGGGGGGGGGAI
+454 EMLGGGGGGGGGGH
-468 TNGGIAGASSGSGG
+468 TSNTDGLLYCSGG
-482 TCGSTNISIVP
+482 NAGKSGEPEIAIVP
-493 VTPGGKYA
+493 VIAGNNYPVT
-501 VIVGA
+501 VGA
-506 GGVGGAAASYS
+506 GGASGTGGVLPNSNPTGNVVQVGQAGN
-517 STAQSGKS
+517 SGINGGNS
-525 VVLIGK
+525 IFIDVVA
-531 PGFPGTDGGD
+531 
-541 STFVN
+541 N
-546 VTAKGGP
+546 
-553 GGAGGVT
+553 GGAGGAGGIVQSRIPLSGFNQLDSISGGNAETT
-560 STASV
+560 SF
-565 INPAPSGNGAA
+565 GKG
-576 GENSSY
+576 
-582 GTGGSGGSNTDGG
+582 GTGAVLSNGS

-603 GGGGASGKTTVTT
+603 GGGGASVNSLNIALSGYSGGR
-616 TGSTYTS
+616 GSS
-623 SGSGFPGGKGSN
+623 

>member
-23 DKKQIHLQ
+23 DKKQLHLQ

-40 QYYEPTASQTKLR
+40 QYYEPTASQAKLR

-79 LPEEIGGW
+79 LPEDVGGW

-152 VDARLDEHEHSTN
+152 VDVRLDEHEHSTN

-200 MAEARNHTHTWNQI
+200 MDKANAAAPANHTHVWNQV

-261 SHTHAWNQI
+261 NHTHVWNQI
-270 TGVPDGTLTQKGIVK
+270 IGVPDGTLTQKGIVK
-285 LNSATDST
+285 LNS
-293 STTEA
+293 
-298 ATPSAVKAAMDK
+298 
-310 ASAAAPTSHIH
+310 
-321 AWGQITGVPDGT
+321 
-333 LTQKGIVK
+333 
-341 LNNATDSTSTTEAA
+341 ATDSTSTTEAA

-398 NNATDST
+398 NSATDST

-417 AAYDKASTAA
+417 AAYDKASAAA
-427 PVNHTH
+427 PANHSH
-433 YQFFTANGTFTAP
+433 YQFFTASGTFTVP

-454 EMLGGGGGGGGGAI
+454 EMLGGGGGGGGGAV
-468 TNGGIAGASSGSGG
+468 TDGGFAGASGGSGG

-506 GGVGGAAASYS
+506 GGVGGAAASQS
-517 STAQSGKS
+517 STAPSGIHTLVTS
-525 VVLIGK
+525 T
-531 PGFPGTDGGD
+531 PGSPGIDGGD
-541 STFVN
+541 SIFVN
-546 VTAKGGP
+546 VTAKGGS
-553 GGAGGVT
+553 GGAGGVI
-560 STASV
+560 STVSV

-595 NASGYGAG
+595 NAGGYGAG
-603 GGGGASGKTTVTT
+603 GGGGARGKTT
-616 TGSTYTS
+616 GSDNTY

>member
-1 MDNEFYTLLTDRG
+1 MDNEFYTLLTDWG

-31 KMAVGDGGG
+31 KIAVGDGGG
-40 QYYEPTASQTKLR
+40 QYYEPTASQTNLR

-79 LPEEIGGW
+79 LPEDVGGW

-226 IVKLNSA
+226 IVQLSSA

-261 SHTHAWNQI
+261 NHTHVWN
-270 TGVPDGTLTQKGIVK
+270 
-285 LNSATDST
+285 
-293 STTEA
+293 
-298 ATPSAVKAAMDK
+298 
-310 ASAAAPTSHIH
+310 
-321 AWGQITGVPDGT
+321 QITGVPDGT

-363 MDKANAAAPAS
+363 MDKANAAAPA
-374 HIHAWGQITG
+374 
-384 VPDGT
+384 
-389 LTQKGIVKL
+389 
-398 NNATDST
+398 
-405 STTEAA
+405 
-411 TPSAVK
+411 
-417 AAYDKASTAA
+417 
-427 PVNHTH
+427 NHTH
-433 YQFFTANGTFTAP
+433 TQFFTTNGTFTVP
-446 DGVTQVFV
+446 DGVTTLFIEV
-454 EMLGGGGGGGGGAI
+454 MGGGGGGA
-468 TNGGIAGASSGSGG
+468 GGSQSINYEARGGHAGEQ
-482 TCGSTNISIVP
+482 IVSIVNVVPGQQFP
-493 VTPGGKYA
+493 VK
-501 VIVGA
+501 IGA
-506 GGVGGAAASYS
+506 GGCGGAFWSNPPTTSVGTVTDQTTIYRKSFDGGSSSFSDITAAGGIGGESIYHTRNIQPYIKFVDHPMPYAS
-517 STAQSGKS
+517 HEMVVYAELYYGHSGEGS
-525 VVLIGK
+525 LYGAEGK
-531 PGFPGTDGGD
+531 PGTVITESLANGGYKA
-541 STFVN
+541 N
-546 VTAKGGP
+546 MIP
-553 GGAGGVT
+553 PT
-560 STASV
+560 SAT
-565 INPAPSGNGAA
+565 
-576 GENSSY
+576 
-582 GTGGSGGSNTDGG
+582 
-595 NASGYGAG
+595 GYGAG
-603 GGGGASGKTTVTT
+603 GAGGSYLPPFNYQNSDLTNLGNTSGTN
-616 TGSTYTS
+616 GS
-623 SGSGFPGGKGSN
+623 P